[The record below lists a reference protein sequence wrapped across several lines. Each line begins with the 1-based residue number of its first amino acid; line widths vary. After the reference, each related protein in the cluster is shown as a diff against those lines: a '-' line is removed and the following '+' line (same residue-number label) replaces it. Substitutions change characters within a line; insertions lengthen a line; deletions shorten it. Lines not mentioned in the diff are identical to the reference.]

1 MVNGH
6 TFPRR
11 MITIPGVVIAFVV
24 VSLGLPVLLATALL
38 VDLARAVVSR
48 RPAMATRLIVFL
60 WLYLLGEMWALP
72 ALAAAAMP
80 GGRRSIDL
88 TYRLQGA
95 WTWWNFDT
103 MRAVFGLS
111 FSVEGPDAIAPPPIL
126 LLSRHASIVDT
137 LLPAVYVTREHG
149 IRLRYVLKRELLVD
163 PALDIA
169 GNRLPNHFV
178 DRGPGGTEPET
189 AAIRSLA
196 EGMTPAEGVMIY
208 PEGTRYSEEK
218 RLRYTAPLVRKGG
231 VIGEL
236 ASGLERVLPPR
247 PGGALALLD
256 ATTADVVVLAHR
268 GLEGFA
274 RVKDIWSGGLVGS
287 RVELKFWRVARADVP
302 ENRSDRVQWLFRLW
316 NEIDDWVGEKR
327 YVGELD
333 G

>member
-1 MVNGH
+1 
-6 TFPRR
+6 
-11 MITIPGVVIAFVV
+11 MITIPGVVLAFVL
-24 VSLGLPVLLATALL
+24 VSLGLPLLLATGLL
-38 VDLARAVVSR
+38 VDLARAAVSR
-48 RPAMATRLIVFL
+48 RPAMATRLIAFL
-60 WLYLLGEMWALP
+60 WIYLLGQMWALP
-72 ALAAAAMP
+72 ALAAAAML
-80 GGRRSIDL
+80 GGKRAIDL
-88 TYRLQGA
+88 TFRLQDA
-95 WTWWNFDT
+95 WTWWNFDA
-103 MRAVFGLS
+103 MRAVFRLS
-111 FSVEGPDAIAPPPIL
+111 FSVEGSDAIDPPPIL
-126 LLSRHASIVDT
+126 LLARHASIVDT
-137 LLPAVYVTREHG
+137 LLPAVFVTREHG

-163 PALDIA
+163 PALDVA

-178 DRGPGGTEPET
+178 DRGPAGTEAET

-196 EGMTPAEGVMIY
+196 QGMTPAEGVMIY

-247 PGGALALLD
+247 PGGTLALLD

>member
-1 MVNGH
+1 
-6 TFPRR
+6 
-11 MITIPGVVIAFVV
+11 MITIPGVALAFVL
-24 VSLGLPVLLATALL
+24 VSLGLPLLLATGLL
-38 VDLARAVVSR
+38 VDLARTAVSR
-48 RPAMATRLIVFL
+48 TPAMATRLIAFL
-60 WLYLLGEMWALP
+60 WIYLLGQMWALP
-72 ALAAAAMP
+72 ALAAAAML
-80 GGRRSIDL
+80 GGKRAIDL
-88 TYRLQGA
+88 TFRLQDA
-95 WTWWNFDT
+95 WTWWNFDA
-103 MRAVFGLS
+103 MRAVFRLS
-111 FSVEGPDAIAPPPIL
+111 FSVEGSDAIDPPPIL
-126 LLSRHASIVDT
+126 LLARHASIVDT
-137 LLPAVYVTREHG
+137 LLPAVFVTREHG

-163 PALDIA
+163 PALDVA

-178 DRGPGGTEPET
+178 DRGPAGTEAET

-196 EGMTPAEGVMIY
+196 QGMTPAEGVMIY

-231 VIGEL
+231 VIAEL

-247 PGGALALLD
+247 PGGTLALLD

-274 RVKDIWSGGLVGS
+274 RVKDIWAGGLVGS
-287 RVELKFWRVARADVP
+287 RVELKFWRVERVDVP
-302 ENRSDRVQWLFRLW
+302 GNRSDRVHWLFRLW

>member
-1 MVNGH
+1 MVNDQA
-6 TFPRR
+6 FPRR
-11 MITIPGVVIAFVV
+11 MITIPSVVVAFVV
-24 VSLGLPVLLATALL
+24 VSLGLPLLLATGLL

-72 ALAAAAMP
+72 ALAAAALP

-95 WTWWNFDT
+95 WTWWNFDA
-103 MRAVFGLS
+103 MRVVFGLS
-111 FSVEGPDAIAPPPIL
+111 FSVEGSDAIAPPPII

-137 LLPAVYVTREHG
+137 LLPAVFVTRAHG

-196 EGMTPAEGVMIY
+196 EGMTPGEGVMIY

-218 RLRYTAPLVRKGG
+218 RVRHTARLVRKGG

-236 ASGLERVLPPR
+236 AAGLEWVLPPR
-247 PGGALALLD
+247 PGGTLALLE

-302 ENRSDRVQWLFRLW
+302 DNRSDRVEWLFRLW
-316 NEIDDWVGEKR
+316 NEIDVWVGEKR
-327 YVGELD
+327 YVAELD